1 MEDIRSSLQT
11 TIKKVHACTLG
22 TGTTFEKHQV
32 TILVSTHVSFYY
44 ICYCFSI
51 TEKITTIC
59 SGQCYDWICAGNGL
73 ISVRVRTIIE
83 SCLAVIWGSYRNTLK
98 LMGQAEIE
106 VSHQL
111 TEFEISMESDLL
123 QQLTTIVD
131 VSLIVMMLLLVSN
144 LIMYL

>member
-1 MEDIRSSLQT
+1 
-11 TIKKVHACTLG
+11 
-22 TGTTFEKHQV
+22 
-32 TILVSTHVSFYY
+32 
-44 ICYCFSI
+44 
-51 TEKITTIC
+51 
-59 SGQCYDWICAGNGL
+59 
-73 ISVRVRTIIE
+73 
-83 SCLAVIWGSYRNTLK
+83 
-98 LMGQAEIE
+98 MGQAEIE